1 VNVQLAVVA
10 GSVLV
15 ALGLGALLLASALM
29 RKLLAFNVMGGG
41 VFLLLLALASRT
53 PQGVADPIAQALVLT
68 GIVVA
73 IAATA
78 LGLLLTRRYHAVT
91 GRSELPDEGGAGD
104 PSGGGEEG
112 TDD

>member
-1 VNVQLAVVA
+1 MRELLPIATGGA
-10 GSVLV
+10 LV
-15 ALGLGALLLASALM
+15 ALGLAALVLQPHLM

-41 VFLLLLALASRT
+41 VFLVLLGLAPRSADGR
-53 PQGVADPIAQALVLT
+53 ADPIAQALVLT

-78 LGLLLTRRYHAVT
+78 LGLALARRYRAAT
-91 GRSELPDEGGAGD
+91 GRTELAAD
-104 PSGGGEEG
+104 GESG

>member
-1 VNVQLAVVA
+1 MNTPLAVVA
-10 GSVLV
+10 GSALV
-15 ALGLGALLLASALM
+15 ALGLAVLLLAPALM

-41 VFLLLLALASRT
+41 VFVLLLALAPRT
-53 PQGVADPIAQALVLT
+53 PQGLADPIAQALVLT

-78 LGLLLTRRYHAVT
+78 LGLLLARRYHAST
-91 GRSELPDEGGAGD
+91 GRSALPDEGAGEDGAQ
-104 PSGGGEEG
+104 G

>member
-1 VNVQLAVVA
+1 MKELLPIVA
-10 GSVLV
+10 GALLV
-15 ALGLGALLLASALM
+15 ALGLAALVVQPHLM

-41 VFLLLLALASRT
+41 VFLVLLGLAPRGAD
-53 PQGVADPIAQALVLT
+53 GGADPIGQALVLT

-78 LGLLLTRRYHAVT
+78 LGLALARRYHAAT
-91 GRSELPDEGGAGD
+91 GRTELAED
-104 PSGGGEEG
+104 GESG